1 MPSTARQNPAVAS
14 RPPASIRE
22 PDGGQTMLDK
32 ELRSMIGQ
40 VKDGRM
46 DRRAFIQRLAA
57 VGLTAPLA
65 NQILA
70 LGGVAMAEGVSTYK
84 PTKRG
89 GGGALK
95 LLWWQGPTLLNPHF
109 ATGTKDQDGS
119 RLFYE
124 PLACWDPDG
133 NMKLVLAA
141 EIPSIQNGGLAA
153 DGKSVTWKLKP
164 GVKWHDGKPFTA
176 DDVVFNWEYAKDPAT
191 SAVTIATYRDIV
203 VEKVDDLTVRILF
216 NKPTPFWADAFVGA
230 PNTIIPKH
238 LFADYKGAKSREA
251 PNNLSPVG
259 TGPYKFLEFKP
270 GDLVRGE
277 LNPDYHMPNRPYFD
291 TLEMKGGGDAV
302 SAARAVIQTGE
313 YDFGYNIQV
322 EDDVLLRLEKGG
334 KGKAIYAVG
343 GDTEFIALNFTDPNT
358 EVDGERSSMKTKHPL
373 FSDPAIRKALAM
385 LVDRE
390 AVKKVIYGR
399 AGRTT
404 ANFLNGPEKF
414 VSKNTS
420 WEFSIEKAS
429 KMLDDAG
436 WKPGAD
442 GIREKDG
449 KKLKLL
455 YQTSIN
461 GPRQKTQAIV
471 KQACQKAGIDVE
483 LKSVVASVFFSSDAG
498 NPDIYPKFYADM
510 EMFQIPMSQPDPSQ
524 HMRRY
529 MSANVATKENKWQ
542 GQNFP
547 RYVNKEYDDTILA
560 AEGEMD
566 PVKRAALYIKAN
578 DILIGDTVFIPVQH
592 RLKVEAAANNL
603 VCVVSGWANETDNLF
618 DWYREV

>member
-1 MPSTARQNPAVAS
+1 
-14 RPPASIRE
+14 
-22 PDGGQTMLDK
+22 MLDH
-32 ELRSMIGQ
+32 ELRTMIDE

-46 DRRAFIQRLAA
+46 DRRGFVQRMLAF
-57 VGLTAPLA
+57 GLTAPMA
-65 NQILA
+65 TQILA
-70 LGGVAMAEGVSTYK
+70 SGGVAMAESPSAYK

-124 PLACWDPDG
+124 PLACWDADG

-141 EIPSIQNGGLAA
+141 EIPSLQNGGLSA
-153 DGKSVTWKLKP
+153 DGMSVTWKLKP

-176 DDVVFNWEYAKDPAT
+176 DDVVFNWEYARDPAT
-191 SAVTIATYRDIV
+191 ATVTIGTHRDIT
-203 VEKVDDLTVRILF
+203 VEKIDELTVKITF
-216 NKPTPFWADAFVGA
+216 KKPTPFWADAFVGA
-230 PNTIIPKH
+230 PQSIIPKH
-238 LFADYKGAKSREA
+238 LFAEYKGAKSREA

-259 TGPYKFLEFKP
+259 TGPYKFVEFKP
-270 GDLVRGE
+270 GDVIRGE
-277 LNPDYHMPNRPYFD
+277 LFADYHMPNRPHFD

-313 YDFGYNIQV
+313 YDFGWNIQV

-334 KGKAIYAVG
+334 KGKTLYATG

-358 EVDGERSSMKTKHPL
+358 EIDGERSSIKTKHPL
-373 FSDPAIRKALAM
+373 LSDPAVRKALAM

-399 AGRTT
+399 AGRVTS
-404 ANFLNGPEKF
+404 NFLNGPEQF

-420 WEFSIEKAS
+420 WEFNIEKAS
-429 KMLDDAG
+429 KLLEDAG
-436 WKPGAD
+436 WKAGSD

-449 KKLKLL
+449 RKLKFL
-455 YQTSIN
+455 YQTAIN

-483 LKSVVASVFFSSDAG
+483 LKSVVASVFFSSDVA
-498 NPDIYPKFYADM
+498 NPDTYAKFYADL

-524 HMRRY
+524 LMRRFHSRY
-529 MSANVATKENKWQ
+529 VATKENKWQ
-542 GQNFP
+542 GVNFP
-547 RYVNKEYDDTILA
+547 RWVNKEFDAAVDA
-560 AEGEMD
+560 AEAETD
-566 PVKRAALYIKAN
+566 LVKRAALYIKAN
-578 DILIGDTVFIPVQH
+578 EIMIQDVVFIPVMH
-592 RLKVEAAANNL
+592 RLKVEAAANSL
-603 VCVVSGWANETDNLF
+603 RPVLSGWANETDNLF
-618 DWYREV
+618 DWYREATG

>member
-1 MPSTARQNPAVAS
+1 MGTA
-14 RPPASIRE
+14 
-22 PDGGQTMLDK
+22 MLDTK
-32 ELRSMIGQ
+32 LRAMIDQ
-40 VKDGRM
+40 VVDGRM
-46 DRRAFIQRLAA
+46 DRRAFIQRMAAFGLA
-57 VGLTAPLA
+57 APLA

-70 LGGVAMAEGVSTYK
+70 LGGVAMAEGPSTYK

-124 PLACWDPDG
+124 PLGCWDPDG

-191 SAVTIATYRDIV
+191 SALTIQAYRDIT

-230 PNTIIPKH
+230 PNAIIPKH

-259 TGPYKFLEFKP
+259 TGPYKFVEFKP
-270 GDLVRGE
+270 GDLVRGV

-358 EVDGERSSMKTKHPL
+358 EVDGERSSIKTKHPL
-373 FSDPAIRKALAM
+373 FSDPAVRKALSL

-429 KMLDDAG
+429 KILDDAG
-436 WKPGAD
+436 WKLGAD

-471 KQACQKAGIDVE
+471 KQSCQKAGIDVE
-483 LKSVVASVFFSSDAG
+483 LKSVVASVFFSSDVG
-498 NPDIYPKFYADM
+498 NPDTYAKFYADM
-510 EMFQIPMSQPDPSQ
+510 EMFQIPMSQPDPAQ
-524 HMRRY
+524 HMRRFI
-529 MSANVATKENKWQ
+529 SANVAAKENKWQ
-542 GQNFP
+542 LQNFP
-547 RYVNKEYDDTILA
+547 RWVNKEYDSTIEA

-566 PVKRAALYIKAN
+566 PIKRAALYIKAN
-578 DILIGDTVFIPVQH
+578 DLMIQDTVFIPVQH

-603 VCVVSGWANETDNLF
+603 RPIISGWANETDNLH
-618 DWYREV
+618 DWYREE

>member
-1 MPSTARQNPAVAS
+1 MTFTLRIAVAAGAVLIGIAGGGTAS
-14 RPPASIRE
+14 AQKPGGILRMYSIDSPASMSVLE
-22 PDGGQTMLDK
+22 
-32 ELRSMIGQ
+32 E
-40 VKDGRM
+40 
-46 DRRAFIQRLAA
+46 
-57 VGLTAPLA
+57 
-65 NQILA
+65 
-70 LGGVAMAEGVSTYK
+70 STVF
-84 PTKRG
+84 
-89 GGGALK
+89 A
-95 LLWWQGPTLLNPHF
+95 QGPMMGVFNNLVMFDQHVKQNSLESVVPDL
-109 ATGTKDQDGS
+109 ATGWSRSEDGAE
-119 RLFYE
+119 LTL
-124 PLACWDPDG
+124 PLRH
-133 NMKLVLAA
+133 
-141 EIPSIQNGGLAA
+141 
-153 DGKSVTWKLKP
+153 

-176 DDVVFNWEYAKDPAT
+176 DDVVFNWEYSKDPAT
-191 SAVTIATYRDIV
+191 SALTISTYRDIT

-230 PNTIIPKH
+230 PNTIITKH
-238 LFADYKGAKSREA
+238 MFADYKGAKSREA
-251 PNNLSPVG
+251 PTNLSPVG
-259 TGPYKFLEFKP
+259 TGPYKFIEFKP

-291 TLEMKGGGDAV
+291 TVEMKGGGDAV

-313 YDFGYNIQV
+313 YDFGWNIQV

-334 KGKAIYAVG
+334 KGKTIYAVG

-373 FSDPAIRKALAM
+373 FSDPAVRKALSL

-390 AVKKVIYGR
+390 SVKKAIYGR

-429 KMLDDAG
+429 KILDEAG

-449 KKLKLL
+449 KKLKIL

-483 LKSVVASVFFSSDAG
+483 LKSVVASVFFSSDVA
-498 NPDIYPKFYADM
+498 NPDTYAHFYADI
-510 EMFQIPMSQPDPSQ
+510 EMFQIPLSQPDPSQ

-529 MSANVATKENKWQ
+529 LSNLVATKENKWQ
-542 GQNFP
+542 GTNFP
-547 RYVNKEYDDTILA
+547 RWVNKEYDATIEA
-560 AEGEMD
+560 ADGEMD
-566 PVKRAALYIKAN
+566 PVKRAALYVKAN
-578 DILIGDTVFIPVQH
+578 DLMYQDTVFIPVQH

-603 VCVVSGWANETDNLF
+603 RPVISGWANETDNLF
-618 DWYREV
+618 DWYREE

>member
-1 MPSTARQNPAVAS
+1 
-14 RPPASIRE
+14 
-22 PDGGQTMLDK
+22 MLDK
-32 ELRSMIGQ
+32 KLRAMIDQ
-40 VKDGRM
+40 VADGRM
-46 DRRAFIQRLAA
+46 DRRAFIQRMAAFGLA
-57 VGLTAPLA
+57 APLA

-70 LGGVAMAEGVSTYK
+70 LGGVAMAEGPSTYK

-124 PLACWDPDG
+124 PLGCWDPDG

-191 SAVTIATYRDIV
+191 SALTIQTYRDIT
-203 VEKVDDLTVRILF
+203 VEKVDDFTVRILF

-230 PNTIIPKH
+230 PNAIIPKH

-259 TGPYKFLEFKP
+259 TGPYKFVEFKP
-270 GDLVRGE
+270 GDLVRGV

-358 EVDGERSSMKTKHPL
+358 EVDGERSSIKTKHPL
-373 FSDPAIRKALAM
+373 FSDPAVRKALSL

-429 KMLDDAG
+429 KILDDAG
-436 WKPGAD
+436 WKLGAD

-471 KQACQKAGIDVE
+471 KQSCQKAGIDVE
-483 LKSVVASVFFSSDAG
+483 LKSVVASVFFSSDVG
-498 NPDIYPKFYADM
+498 NPDTYAKFYADM
-510 EMFQIPMSQPDPSQ
+510 EMFQIPMSQPDPAQ
-524 HMRRY
+524 HMRRFI
-529 MSANVATKENKWQ
+529 SANVAAKENKWQ
-542 GQNFP
+542 LQNFP
-547 RYVNKEYDDTILA
+547 RWVNKEYDSTIEA

-566 PVKRAALYIKAN
+566 PIKRAALYIKAN
-578 DILIGDTVFIPVQH
+578 DLMIQDTVFIPVQH

-603 VCVVSGWANETDNLF
+603 RPIISGWANETDNLH
-618 DWYREV
+618 DWYREE

>member
-1 MPSTARQNPAVAS
+1 
-14 RPPASIRE
+14 
-22 PDGGQTMLDK
+22 MLDK
-32 ELRSMIGQ
+32 ELRSMIGK

-46 DRRAFIQRLAA
+46 DRRTFIKRVAA

-89 GGGALK
+89 GGGPLK

-124 PLACWDPDG
+124 PLACWDADG

-141 EIPSIQNGGLAA
+141 EIPSVQNGLLAA
-153 DGKSVTWKLKP
+153 DGTSVTWKLKP
-164 GVKWHDGKPFTA
+164 GVKWHDGKPFSA
-176 DDVVFNWEYAKDPAT
+176 DDVVFTWEYTKDPAT
-191 SAVTIATYRDIV
+191 ATVTSGTYRDLK
-203 VEKVDDLTVRILF
+203 VEKIDDLTVKITF
-216 NKPTPFWADAFVGA
+216 AKPTPFWADAFVGA
-230 PNTIIPKH
+230 GAGQILPKH
-238 LFADYKGAKSREA
+238 LFADFIGSKSREA
-251 PNNLSPVG
+251 PTNLAPLG
-259 TGPYKFLEFKP
+259 TGPYKFVEFKP
-270 GDLVRGE
+270 GDLIRGVI
-277 LNPDYHMPNRPYFD
+277 NPDYHMANRPYFD
-291 TLEMKGGGDAV
+291 SIEMKGGGDAV

-313 YDFGYNIQV
+313 YDFGWNIQV

-334 KGKAIYAVG
+334 KGKTIYAVG

-358 EVDGERSSMKTKHPL
+358 EVDGERSSIKTKHPL
-373 FSDPAIRKALAM
+373 FSDPAVRKALSM
-385 LVDRE
+385 LVDRDSI
-390 AVKKVIYGR
+390 KKAIYGR

-414 VSKNTS
+414 VSKNTT

-429 KMLDDAG
+429 KLLDDAG

-483 LKSVVASVFFSSDAG
+483 LKSVVASVFFSSDVA
-498 NPDIYPKFYADM
+498 NPDTYPKFYADL
-510 EMFQIPMSQPDPSQ
+510 EMFQIPLSQPDPSQ

-529 MSANVATKENKWQ
+529 HSRYIASKENKWQ
-542 GQNFP
+542 GTNFP
-547 RYVNKEYDDTILA
+547 RWVNKEYDDAIDA
-560 AEGEMD
+560 ADAEMD
-566 PVKRAALYIKAN
+566 PVKRAALYIKCN
-578 DILIGDTVFIPVQH
+578 DLMWQDTVFIPAMH
-592 RLKVEAAANNL
+592 RLKVEAAANTL
-603 VCVVSGWANETDNLF
+603 RPVISGWANETDNLF
-618 DWYREV
+618 DWYREE